1 MRGSLILKACPA
13 HCSTGLPDHESA
25 ASRGRPAHAEPQS
38 PTRPALRGALAV
50 GVTRL
55 PLGVTGPR
63 PSTEEPSH
71 LGGMVA
77 GREMGTP
84 TPPET
89 RFGAVARGG
98 STAGHVQS
106 KGSLS

>member
-63 PSTEEPSH
+63 PSTEE
-71 LGGMVA
+71 
-77 GREMGTP
+77 REKRLRHQSRAADAETDR
-84 TPPET
+84 PEAHA
-89 RFGAVARGG
+89 RGVARGN
-98 STAGHVQS
+98 
-106 KGSLS
+106 KGATNQP